1 MVAVSQWL
9 TDRATIRRWP
19 SDSDDEDEDGDDDS
33 NIWSGS
39 STDSDESAELET
51 VAEGVPC
58 LFDDSSTSFVREDT
72 GERVSTPAT
81 ATFLAS
87 ADLDEGDV
95 VEIGGM
101 IGQFEVRGLDQA
113 RDHLRG
119 TAPTV
124 EAELRRYD

>member
-1 MVAVSQWL
+1 MVAVSKWL
-9 TDRATIRRWP
+9 TDRATIRRWD
-19 SDSDDEDEDGDDDS
+19 SDSDESDGDDDDS

-39 STDSDESAELET
+39 SSSSDEPAELET

-58 LFDDSSTSFVREDT
+58 LFDDSSTSFVREET

-87 ADLDEGDV
+87 SKIEEGDV
-95 VEIGGM
+95 LEIDGM
-101 IGQFEVRGLDQA
+101 IGQFEVRGLDQE

-124 EAELRRYD
+124 EAELARYD